1 MMILHDNKWFTK
13 IIHPVEIIF
22 TMSIYP
28 IIIYEICE
36 IFQSGTNW
44 WTDQTKRKKK
54 KKKNDTTKPSLTI
67 QFLSIFELLVAS

>member
-1 MMILHDNKWFTK
+1 MILHDNKWFTK

-54 KKKNDTTKPSLTI
+54 EKEK
-67 QFLSIFELLVAS
+67 